1 VSRTLADN
9 GVNIT
14 ALSTQ
19 SRPEPESGTPI
30 FTMRIDMAVPAG
42 TDVRALRQRLERVAD
57 ELHVELALSDRP
69 NED

>member
-1 VSRTLADN
+1 M

-30 FTMRIDMAVPAG
+30 FTMRIDMAAPPG
-42 TDVRALRQRLERVAD
+42 TDRRALRDRLERVAA
-57 ELHVELALSDRP
+57 ELHVELQLSDRP
-69 NED
+69 GED